1 MSAKGKPHEIR
12 DGVVVEMREEIVGLG
27 GVSVPGKQE
36 VSLRILGQ
44 RG

>member
-12 DGVVVEMREEIVGLG
+12 DGVVVAMREEIVGLG
-27 GVSVPGKQE
+27 GVRVSSKQE
-36 VSLRILGQ
+36 LSLRILGQ